1 MPGSPQQDQRAH
13 ALQSLAGSSR
23 QAHIWDGR
31 AARHHAG
38 PAMTTFDERE
48 KSYERKFQHDQE
60 LAFKAKARRN
70 KLFGLWVAERLGLA
84 EDAAETYARELVAG
98 DFGKAG
104 DGAIIA
110 RAGED
115 LAKRGV
121 AVDVARLQAEL
132 QRWAI
137 EAKKQLIKPD

>member
-1 MPGSPQQDQRAH
+1 
-13 ALQSLAGSSR
+13 
-23 QAHIWDGR
+23 
-31 AARHHAG
+31 
-38 PAMTTFDERE
+38 MTTFDERE

-84 EDAAETYARELVAG
+84 EEAAETYARELAAG
-98 DFGKAG
+98 DFGKVG

-115 LAKRGV
+115 LAKRRV
-121 AVDVARLQAEL
+121 TVDAARLRAEL
-132 QRWAI
+132 QRCAA
-137 EAKKQLIKPD
+137 EAKKQLTSPG